1 MLGRSQSRDE
11 PDELFTR
18 QVGENCSLQKIKG
31 LLNYGQ
37 PF

>member
-1 MLGRSQSRDE
+1 MRRRKRLEE
-11 PDELFTR
+11 PDELFTK

-31 LLNYGQ
+31 LLNYRQ